1 MSGNKAPASLTA
13 METQLKKNEK
23 EVANLEKQYNDV
35 INKISANQNDLEFA
49 RGAGDTQQISFFN
62 QNQVKLDNQSIA
74 LATELETAREKSEKL
89 QKSLKELKANPESAL
104 EIQNL
109 KAKIDLANNSIE
121 DSAKEANEL
130 ARNIEQAG
138 KIRLNRLGAN
148 ASTIGKGFEQVNS
161 KIDKFRTKMTR
172 LISTAMIF
180 NLLRNGLTS
189 LSRGFISLLKSNNTF
204 SNSLNQ
210 IKANLMT
217 AFTPIYSSILPA
229 INSLMN
235 ALSKIT
241 GTIAIFI
248 NSLFGKTANQAKQ
261 NAKALYEQAKA
272 TKAVNEEQENIAGFD
287 KLEVNN
293 NDDSSTG
300 SGGSSGPDIN
310 FDNEITYSQKL
321 LDLLNGIKDF
331 VSNNKEDILGFLA
344 GIIGGIVALK
354 AGLGGIKALG
364 IGMMILGIIELISSI
379 IDYMNDP
386 TWENFGKV
394 ISSIGIIIMGLGLII
409 DEVPLIIAGVIA
421 TILGI
426 VISHWEDIKG
436 IFQNAI
442 QWIYDHLD
450 EIKDKFGIVGVFI
463 ASIFANYLDWII
475 NTFDDVFGGLK
486 KILDGIIDLVAGV
499 FTGDW
504 KRAWNGIKEIF
515 SGVFQTLL
523 GIAKAPLNGII
534 ALLNGI
540 VDGLNYLLS
549 GLNKIKFDVPDWV
562 PLIGG
567 KKFGFNIPKI
577 GKIPYLATGAV
588 IPPNKKF
595 TAVLGDQKNGK
606 NLEAP
611 EDLIRKIVREE
622 SGGSKEINLK
632 NATFI
637 IRADTGEE
645 FGRATVNSIR
655 LLEDMDGKPYL
666 L

>member
-13 METQLKKNEK
+13 METQLKRNEK

-49 RGAGDTQQISFFN
+49 RGAGDTKQVSFFN
-62 QNQVKLDNQSIA
+62 QNQVKLDNQSMA
-74 LATELETAREKSEKL
+74 LATELENAREKSENLKI
-89 QKSLKELKANPESAL
+89 SLKELKANPESAL

-109 KAKIDLANNSIE
+109 KAKIDLTNNSIE
-121 DSAKEANEL
+121 EATKEANEL
-130 ARNIEQAG
+130 AKKIEQTG
-138 KIRLNRLGAN
+138 KVRLNRLGAD

-161 KIDKFRTKMTR
+161 KIDKFRTKVTH

-180 NLLRNGLTS
+180 SVLRNGLTS

-204 SNSLNQ
+204 ANSLNQ
-210 IKANLMT
+210 IKANLLT
-217 AFTPIYSSILPA
+217 AFTPIYNSILPA
-229 INSLMN
+229 LNSLM
-235 ALSKIT
+235 ATLSKIT
-241 GTIAIFI
+241 GTMAIFI

-261 NAKALYEQAKA
+261 NAKALYSQAKA
-272 TKAVNEEQENIAGFD
+272 TKAVNDEQEHIAGFD

-394 ISSIGIIIMGLGLII
+394 ISSIGIIIMGLGLTIGNI
-409 DEVPLIIAGVIA
+409 PLIIAGVIA

-436 IFQNAI
+436 VFQNAI

-549 GLNKIKFDVPDWV
+549 GLNKVKFDVPDWV

-595 TAVLGDQKNGK
+595 TAVLG
-606 NLEAP
+606 AP

-645 FGRATVNSIR
+645 FGRAAVNSIR
-655 LLEDMDGKPYL
+655 LVEDMDGKPYL